1 MRHYNLVFSRIMYAI
16 HPGGIEVE
24 VPGKSANVNWG
35 ARAAYAY
42 LERTLGPAAVDR
54 MAITVADCDAKVS
67 EHYFNELS
75 VNFAAAA
82 LDKREVFWAPP
93 MLFDEAAAECAMEA
107 AAAAELEEVDGSIT
121 PMDHAGGGG
130 GAGAAV
136 PAPQLP
142 PPAPAQAAVKPEDAP
157 PSPADSAEASSY
169 ALHQHNPY
177 HHRYAQGPAPFLGVV
192 VAGDDAAPVADVPV
206 PVRSLKKLT
215 ADLVNAKEWTPGG
228 V

>member
-121 PMDHAGGGG
+121 PMDHAGGA
-130 GAGAAV
+130 GAGASSGRGAGTSEGNCSV
-136 PAPQLP
+136 GSTTVTSSPRAP
-142 PPAPAQAAVKPEDAP
+142 
-157 PSPADSAEASSY
+157 
-169 ALHQHNPY
+169 
-177 HHRYAQGPAPFLGVV
+177 
-192 VAGDDAAPVADVPV
+192 
-206 PVRSLKKLT
+206 
-215 ADLVNAKEWTPGG
+215 
-228 V
+228 